1 MAMNPNPGYEVP
13 PEMRDFAEKSVEQA
27 RKALDGFLGAA
38 QKAVDTLQGSTSTV
52 QSSVVEATRKTLS
65 YAEQNLSASFEH
77 AQKLVRAK
85 DMQEALSLQTEFAR
99 NQFQA
104 MQNQLREL
112 TELAQSTARS
122 AASQAQ
128 NATNQ
133 AAATAKSTVDQT
145 TSTT

>member
-85 DMQEALSLQTEFAR
+85 DMQEALTLQTEFAR

-128 NATNQ
+128 NAINQ

>member
-1 MAMNPNPGYEVP
+1 MAMNPNGSYEVP
-13 PEMRDFAEKSVEQA
+13 PEMRDFAEKSVDQA

-38 QKAVDTLQGSTSTV
+38 NKAVETFQGSTSTV
-52 QSSVVEATRKTLS
+52 QSSMVDATKKTLS
-65 YAEQNLSASFEH
+65 YAEQNLAAAFEH

-85 DMQEALSLQTEFAR
+85 DLQEAMTLQTEFAR

-104 MQNQLREL
+104 MQNQLKEL
-112 TELAQSTARS
+112 GEMAQTATRN

-133 AAATAKSTVDQT
+133 ATAAARSATDQA
-145 TSTT
+145 TSG